1 MKCSRASPHSLPRTP
16 NPDKKGK
23 GSRPRAPKRF
33 GWRAPRPRN
42 PHIFA
47 MHGPWDPLGGKC
59 ASLSFILPL
68 SRAGLWTVL
77 SVTAMV
83 SAGCGMLVGYVVWG
97 RVTAFGLQP
106 QLSAKRMRYSVQAK
120 VTTNCRS
127 AQKLIFS
134 RAPAHNFV
142 SSQPVHRT
150 LEDTSAHVHGKERVH
165 QLRLVSAYTAAKCAG
180 ICCLDLG
187 ESVLP
192 IRRKLPFQPN
202 HRPPTADVGRQH
214 RKRTRKV
221 AIEHERFAK
230 NSTLNFVTETNPV
243 TLVLYGI

>member
-33 GWRAPRPRN
+33 GWKAPRPRN

-47 MHGPWDPLGGKC
+47 IHGPWDPLGGKC

-68 SRAGLWTVL
+68 YRAGLWTVL

-83 SAGCGMLVGYVVWG
+83 NAGCGMLVGYVVWG

-134 RAPAHNFV
+134 RAPARIFCFV
-142 SSQPVHRT
+142 PACPSHSGRHFCT
-150 LEDTSAHVHGKERVH
+150 
-165 QLRLVSAYTAAKCAG
+165 CAWKG
-180 ICCLDLG
+180 TCASTPIGFCIHCREVRRNLLSRSRG
-187 ESVLP
+187 ECPSHSP
-192 IRRKLPFQPN
+192 K
-202 HRPPTADVGRQH
+202 
-214 RKRTRKV
+214 
-221 AIEHERFAK
+221 
-230 NSTLNFVTETNPV
+230 V
-243 TLVLYGI
+243 TLSTQPPATHSRCRPSAPKKDPKGCH